1 MKLGE
6 NMGEHFYK
14 KINSPLGYL
23 YLVTD
28 KTHLRA
34 VVYEKKLNHFRQL
47 FESALSRENSLIN
60 LTELQIR
67 QYFSRERTVFDLP
80 IYYEGTDFQINAWNS
95 LLQIPYGMTIS
106 YSEQATNIGNSKS
119 VRAIGHA
126 NSLNPISIIIPC
138 HRVIG
143 KSGKLVGYGGGI
155 YSKKYLISLEN
166 WDIL

>member
-1 MKLGE
+1 MSE
-6 NMGEHFYK
+6 YFYK

-67 QYFSRERTVFDLP
+67 QYFARERTVFDLP

-95 LLQIPYGMTIS
+95 LIEIPYGTTIS
-106 YSEQATNIGNSKS
+106 YLEQAQLVGNIKA

-143 KSGKLVGYGGGI
+143 KSGKLIGYGGGLD
-155 YSKKYLISLEN
+155 SKQYLISLEQN
-166 WDIL
+166 